1 MIALEHTKC
10 KIQSILIGPDYLKKL
25 NLFHQYVDIHLEH
38 MKPNH
43 TFPTINFVGT
53 IYFLVLF
60 LPFSICAKNE
70 SDSNSS
76 SKIKKTINVADS
88 SESNAK
94 PSKQQSTSKKPPSK
108 TGHSKPG
115 NSKKITPQKNSS
127 PRQVTSKK
135 AAEIPKNALSNS
147 PSKKNDKKSS
157 QADGKQKEMVR
168 PSVTSFDEKSQPT
181 PKIVPYIAEVNGE
194 KINAFAFEQ
203 LLVDQLQTGAVDSVE
218 LRKTIRN
225 ELVVQTILSQQSMKD
240 ELDQLPEFDKSMES
254 ARRIILSKIWRRKW
268 LEANAVE
275 EKAISMEYN
284 STIKRL
290 GETEFRIRQV
300 VLKDKTAADLILV
313 QIEDGKEMAEL
324 ASKYS
329 VEFKGKENKGLLPWV
344 SPSVLLP
351 PIGEKIKNAKAG
363 DLLET
368 PIKTEVGWHVVR
380 IEGVRPLVAPTYEK
394 LKPELKV
401 LLSEKRLNQAIQK
414 LVNESKVQ
422 F

>member
-1 MIALEHTKC
+1 MDT
-10 KIQSILIGPDYLKKL
+10 Q
-25 NLFHQYVDIHLEH
+25 LEH
-38 MKPNH
+38 MKSNQ
-43 TFPTINFVGT
+43 TFPHIKFTKKL
-53 IYFLVLF
+53 YFLVIF
-60 LPFSICAKNE
+60 LSFSIFAKNE
-70 SDSNSS
+70 SESNSS
-76 SKIKKTINVADS
+76 TKINKTINVADS
-88 SESNAK
+88 SEFKANPAK
-94 PSKQQSTSKKPPSK
+94 QMPTSKKPSAK
-108 TGHSKPG
+108 TGNSKQE
-115 NSKKITPQKNSS
+115 NSKKITPKKTSS
-127 PRQVTSKK
+127 PRQVTIKK
-135 AAEIPKNALSNS
+135 AAEIPKNKLSNS

-313 QIEDGKEMAEL
+313 QVEDGKEMAEL